1 MTTRHNALAQRIRL
15 EINELE
21 QTVSG
26 VDRHWKRVKTAKE
39 DQDAFLNS
47 VALNLHS
54 FYNGLERV
62 MELIALEMDG
72 GALGGETWH
81 TELLRQMTME
91 LPAVRPAVISAET
104 GRNLDEYRKFRHRVR
119 NIYAIRLNPA
129 RMEYLVENIPSI
141 WQQVR
146 TELGAFADFLE
157 RLEKHA

>member
-1 MTTRHNALAQRIRL
+1 MTGRHNALAQRIRL
-15 EINELE
+15 EIDELE

-26 VDRHWKRVKTAKE
+26 VGRHWKRAKTAEE

-72 GALGGETWH
+72 GVLGGETWH
-81 TELLRQMTME
+81 TELLRQLTME
-91 LPAVRPAVISAET
+91 LPTVRPAVLSVEI

-119 NIYAIRLNPA
+119 NIYAIQLNPA
-129 RMEYLVENIPSI
+129 RMEHLVENIPSI